1 MTNAPE
7 PLSPMAAAQRV
18 GVPDG
23 ALPKAVAIIM
33 DGNGRWA
40 TEQGLSRSEGHI
52 EGAKRVR
59 GIVTEAA
66 QLGLSALTLYSFS
79 TENWNRPPEEVEV
92 LMHLYAAYL
101 EQECP
106 TMVANNIRLRH
117 LGSRMGLPDEVL
129 AKIDLCLDATADNT
143 GMDLCLAL
151 NYGSRLEILEG
162 VRTIARQVQAGL
174 LAPDRIDEATI
185 ASALYTAGVT
195 DPDLLIRTSGE
206 LRISNFLLWQI
217 SYAEFVSTPLHWPE
231 FTVDIFHDCLRT
243 FAARKRRFGG
253 LDKSTEPSRS

>member
-1 MTNAPE
+1 MTNTPAPFSSE
-7 PLSPMAAAQRV
+7 QAAQRV
-18 GVPDG
+18 GVPVG

-40 TEQGLSRSEGHI
+40 TQQGLSRSEGHI
-52 EGAKRVR
+52 EGARRVR

-66 QLGLSALTLYSFS
+66 QLGLHALTLYSFS
-79 TENWNRPPEEVEV
+79 TENWNRPPEEVDI

-117 LGSRMGLPDEVL
+117 LGSRTGLPDEVL
-129 AKIDLCLDATADNT
+129 AKIDQCLQATAENT

-151 NYGSRLEILEG
+151 NYGSRLEIVEG
-162 VRTIARQVQAGL
+162 IRSIARQVQAGTL
-174 LAPDRIDEATI
+174 SPEAIDEATI
-185 ASALYTAGVT
+185 DQSLYTAGVV

-231 FTVDIFHDCLRT
+231 FTVEVFHDCLRQ
-243 FAARKRRFGG
+243 FAGRKRRFGG
-253 LDKSTEPSRS
+253 LDHPAADAT